1 MRSRSLLIAG
11 AVAILAAI
19 AIATFVAPRLSRAF
33 DDMRRAE
40 STGPGADVDEHG
52 NEVMLGD
59 PSEFAEHTDERT
71 DDEAGIDREI
81 PKAGAPVSVGLYIMD
96 ISHINFAEGTYSID
110 GYLWLN
116 WDPARFLP
124 PGAEA
129 SAEGAGLP
137 RAPCDTIGFVGEF
150 ELEATPVV
158 KRPGYAQF
166 RVIGTLH
173 QEFDLARFPLDRHV
187 LRMAIED
194 EEHPDHIVR
203 YEADARNS
211 GSTDFRITGWIHD
224 RPTVSTYTRTYETN
238 FGDRS
243 LPSGDESHFAGIAFE
258 IPIRQVRLAYFIKLT
273 FGLFISTVLAL
284 MSLVVAH
291 YGVDRLGFP
300 VGALFAVVA
309 SQWVVGEALPP
320 RAPPTIADW
329 LHVTSFGVILVV
341 TLVNVRSLLVLENG
355 DPAKSKAIDR
365 FWFRVIAPTW
375 VALCVLICVMA

>member
-1 MRSRSLLIAG
+1 MRLRTLLIAG

-19 AIATFVAPRLSRAF
+19 SLVTFVAPRLSRAF
-33 DDMRRAE
+33 EDMRQAE
-40 STGPGADVDEHG
+40 SNGPGDDVSEHG
-52 NEVMLGD
+52 NDVMLGD
-59 PSEFAEHTDERT
+59 PAESEQRDDEPSEPERT
-71 DDEAGIDREI
+71 L
-81 PKAGAPVSVGLYIMD
+81 PTAGAPVSVGLYIMD
-96 ISHINFAEGTYSID
+96 ISHINFAEGTFAID
-110 GYLWLN
+110 AYVWMN
-116 WDPARFLP
+116 WDASRFLA

-129 SAEGAGLP
+129 SAEQAGLP
-137 RAPCDTIGFVGEF
+137 RAPCDTIGFVGAF
-150 ELEATPVV
+150 ELNIEPIV
-158 KRPGYAQF
+158 KKPGYAQF
-166 RVIGTLH
+166 RVIGTIR
-173 QEFDLARFPLDRHV
+173 QEFNLARFPLDRHV
-187 LRMAIED
+187 LRLGIED
-194 EEHPDHIVR
+194 EEHPDHVVR

-211 GSTDFRITGWIHD
+211 GATDFRITGWTHD
-224 RPTVSTYTRTYETN
+224 RPSVSTYTRTYETN

-243 LPSGDESHFAGIAFE
+243 LPTGDESQFAGIAFE
-258 IPIRQVRLAYFIKLT
+258 IPIRQVRLAYFVKLT

-355 DPAKSKAIDR
+355 DPERSKAIDR
-365 FWFRVIAPTW
+365 FWFRIIGPTW
-375 VALCVLICVMA
+375 VALCVLICVIA